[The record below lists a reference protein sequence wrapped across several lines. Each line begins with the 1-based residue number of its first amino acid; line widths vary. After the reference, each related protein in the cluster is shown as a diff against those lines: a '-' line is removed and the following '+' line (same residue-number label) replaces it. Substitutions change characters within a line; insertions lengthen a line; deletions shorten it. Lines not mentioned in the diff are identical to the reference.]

1 MKNTI
6 KFIHS
11 KQIVLNG
18 KVYKPYLVGE
28 LPSTFGFIYN
38 EDKDQEGITEW
49 FNYKGLTYLKNNNMK
64 LAADLLQE
72 LSMYINLNY
81 EDDWYLQE
89 KVNRIKN

>member
-49 FNYKGLTYLKNNNMK
+49 FNYKGLTYLKK
-64 LAADLLQE
+64 QQYE
-72 LSMYINLNY
+72 VSSGSITRIINVHQPQL
-81 EDDWYLQE
+81 
-89 KVNRIKN
+89 

>member
-38 EDKDQEGITEW
+38 EEKDQEGITEW
-49 FNYKGLTYLKNNNMK
+49 FNYKGLTYLKK
-64 LAADLLQE
+64 Q
-72 LSMYINLNY
+72 
-81 EDDWYLQE
+81 
-89 KVNRIKN
+89 